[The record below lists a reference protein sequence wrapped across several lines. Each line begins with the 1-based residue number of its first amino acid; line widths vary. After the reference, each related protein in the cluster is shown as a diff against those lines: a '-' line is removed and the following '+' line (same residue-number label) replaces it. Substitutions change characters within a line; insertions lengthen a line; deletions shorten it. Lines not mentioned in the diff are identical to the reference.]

1 MCFSFLHQ
9 LSSLLSAC
17 LFPISFT
24 VAIFALSKE
33 LSRALTLSWALC
45 TLEVRL
51 ANLEPN
57 FGSFPCPF
65 YTLLPHHSLLSPPSQ
80 AFPTASCHAPRAVPS
95 SQHMWLEAAWVLLVA
110 PMQNSSWTLRQSF
123 LSPLKYSILSSHMIF
138 REKGQSVTLCH
149 YPLQHNTG
157 PLWLKAPYASLIYTV
172 ILLCP
177 HISLNLLCSSVPLLP
192 LPILLLMLSSTV
204 VLLPFPHAL
213 RALLQGH
220 AAKPLAAVLGQ
231 GWGWGPAKGCQEGF
245 RPLWPLSLWREQGF
259 LCLILSGKGDKQKEE
274 AELSKELDRGDMF
287 CRKGCMSNREQTL
300 LEGVFNIW
308 LAQSHSLEVYSYFII
323 FFFWLAFSYFP

>member
-1 MCFSFLHQ
+1 MKPPTNLFLRQSRTQSPLCKTSPYVPPAELNSLFAIIVTQKRSPSSPQKKKIKEKLKTPQSPKIYCGWIPAELQWRQGICTGNYYGWHVCLGFEDSVFMCFSFLHQ

-95 SQHMWLEAAWVLLVA
+95 S
-110 PMQNSSWTLRQSF
+110 
-123 LSPLKYSILSSHMIF
+123 
-138 REKGQSVTLCH
+138 
-149 YPLQHNTG
+149 
-157 PLWLKAPYASLIYTV
+157 
-172 ILLCP
+172 
-177 HISLNLLCSSVPLLP
+177 
-192 LPILLLMLSSTV
+192 
-204 VLLPFPHAL
+204 
-213 RALLQGH
+213 
-220 AAKPLAAVLGQ
+220 
-231 GWGWGPAKGCQEGF
+231 
-245 RPLWPLSLWREQGF
+245 
-259 LCLILSGKGDKQKEE
+259 
-274 AELSKELDRGDMF
+274 
-287 CRKGCMSNREQTL
+287 
-300 LEGVFNIW
+300 
-308 LAQSHSLEVYSYFII
+308 
-323 FFFWLAFSYFP
+323 